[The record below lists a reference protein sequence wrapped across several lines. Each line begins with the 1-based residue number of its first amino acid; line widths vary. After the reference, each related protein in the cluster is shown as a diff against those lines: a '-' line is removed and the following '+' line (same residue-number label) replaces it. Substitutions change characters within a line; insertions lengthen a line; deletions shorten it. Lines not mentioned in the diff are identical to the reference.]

1 MKRILS
7 VLLTVF
13 MLFSMGT
20 IMASAE
26 KTDFVRNGSFEELN
40 ADGIPTGWS
49 RQGAEEHFSIV
60 ETAHDGK
67 NAVRLA
73 SATENITLTQNVTGL
88 NDSTEYTLTAYT
100 HIKSLVGSAQ
110 IKMEFYSET
119 KSVGENKKSYT
130 ETTRGFEPQVITF
143 TPPQGTVRMNLLIR
157 VLGGGE
163 VIWDSVKVM
172 GEGEA
177 PVSADGTTDFIR
189 NGSFE
194 EKNEDGSVA
203 SWSLISGTV
212 LGENLEIVKT
222 AKDGEAG
229 LRMFADSGNMTVTQ
243 QVTGLKG
250 GTEYIFTSFLKADRF
265 IDSKA
270 QLKIEFYA
278 GDKSITE
285 GVKTDYTETTRDF
298 EPWVVT
304 FTAPADA
311 TRANVLIRLLGGGDI
326 TWDKVSLVGQKAK
339 EEATAPT
346 PAEPAKPAD
355 PKPAE
360 PKPSTENKEEAEK
373 APEVFLPG
381 LPNTLNNGDFESD
394 ENSPNHG
401 PWDWNPYKSETW
413 VENTKSVYDK
423 TFGHNSSRSVKITN
437 SEQGD
442 NPYTYQE
449 AELIPGASYQL
460 SAWIYIEEDMPG
472 YSSIKIEFYNDK
484 PKDDPDRHYSEGR
497 MGQVKTTGKQWIQ
510 VLHSFTAPAEATT
523 IKVYPRCYGLGT
535 FWVDDV
541 MLCNTVKPSGVSVT
555 TDEVFYYSD
564 HTEPGMATGVLN
576 TAVYPEIAGSAI
588 DFRLTK
594 DGAVLAEKLGVP
606 TQDGKATFTYD
617 VALLTEKQ
625 AEYKIEV
632 SAAGHTNEWKIY
644 KYDRPTY
651 LGADGVYTKNGKVIN
666 PIFAYRYG
674 AAEYESGEANGVVVA
689 QLGMPTDREGDALIT
704 YVKSIL
710 DKANEMNVMCMV
722 ALYRNMKPAGNEA
735 NIETTKLV
743 VSALKDHPALFAWM
757 VMDETFN
764 HIPNPYEDL
773 RKSYITIRNIDPNHP
788 VFVAEATDKMAEA
801 GRYVDILC
809 IDPYPGNHDAPETFV
824 AQQTQKAVAAVKGRK
839 PVYSLLQAIDWQG
852 YWPTGDEM
860 RNMIYQSLMAGGSSF
875 GYYKFRDSVGTTDL
889 DETDVWPYITAFAQ
903 NEQQDAFDAFVY
915 DKYPIFSNV
924 KNEDYWAVSFVKDGV
939 LHMVVLNRK
948 NTAQTVNVSLANVTG
963 SHTVGDFTAVCAAGG
978 NGETISGNG
987 TLCANL
993 IPSGAALYKI
1003 TPADGTVLSAA
1014 SMTRYHDLAGYN
1026 WAYDQILQLDSMG
1039 IVNAIGAHT
1048 FAPAQKITRGEFAAF
1063 LVKTLASFGITA
1075 EAGASTF
1082 TDVMGGAH
1090 YADEIAVGQALG
1102 ILKGVGDG
1110 LYMPEAEISRQ
1121 DLMVICARGMRLVKE
1136 LTDGNASVFADAGS
1150 IADYAVV
1157 DIGAMVNAGIVQG
1170 YEDGTIRPLGNTTRA
1185 EAAVI
1190 MSRIIG
1196 WK

>member
-1 MKRILS
+1 MI
-7 VLLTVF
+7 F
-13 MLFSMGT
+13 MFYSMGT
-20 IMASAE
+20 IAVGAE
-26 KTDFVRNGSFEELN
+26 KSDFVRNGSFEELN

-49 RQGAEEHFSIV
+49 RQGAEEHLSIV
-60 ETAHDGK
+60 EAAHDGK

-73 SATENITLTQNVTGL
+73 SETENITLTQNVTGL
-88 NDSTEYTLTAYT
+88 KDSTEYTLTAYT
-100 HIKSLVGSAQ
+100 HIKSLSGSAQ

-119 KSVGENKKSYT
+119 GSVGENKKSYT

-143 TPPQGTVRMNLLIR
+143 TPPEGTVRMNLLIR

-163 VIWDSVKVM
+163 VIWDSVKVL

-194 EKNEDGSVA
+194 EKNEDGSVT
-203 SWSLISGTV
+203 SWSMLSGTV
-212 LGENLEIVKT
+212 LGENVELAKT
-222 AKDGEAG
+222 AKDGEVG
-229 LRMFADSGNMTVTQ
+229 LRMFADSGNMTLTQ
-243 QVTGLKG
+243 AVTGLKG
-250 GTEYIFTSFLKADRF
+250 GTEYIFTSFVKIAKLNG
-265 IDSKA
+265 SKA

-278 GDKSITE
+278 GDKSMTE
-285 GVKTDYTETTRDF
+285 GVKTDRTETTRDF

-304 FTAPADA
+304 FTAPAGA
-311 TRANVLIRLLGGGDI
+311 TRANILIRLLGGGDM
-326 TWDKVSLVGQKAK
+326 TWDSISLVGQKATGD
-339 EEATAPT
+339 EIAPA
-346 PAEPAKPAD
+346 PSEPAKPTV
-355 PKPAE
+355 PTPA
-360 PKPSTENKEEAEK
+360 KPSEPTESEENKE
-373 APEVFLPG
+373 PEVFLAG

-401 PWDWNPYKSETW
+401 PWDWNPYKSESW
-413 VENTKSVYDK
+413 IDNTKSVYDK

-484 PKDDPDRHYSEGR
+484 PKDDPARHYSEGR

-510 VLHSFTAPAEATT
+510 VLHSFTAPAEATR

-541 MLCNTVKPSGVSVT
+541 MLCNTEKPSGVSVT

-564 HTEPGMATGVLN
+564 HIEPGVATGVLN
-576 TAVYPEIAGSAI
+576 TAVYPEMAGSAI

-594 DGAVLAEKLGVP
+594 DGTVLAEKLGVP
-606 TQDGKATFTYD
+606 TIDGKATFTYD
-617 VALLTEKQ
+617 VALLTEKK

-651 LGADGVYTKNGKVIN
+651 LSADGVYTKNGKVIN

-674 AAEYESGEANGVVVA
+674 TAEYESGEANGVVVA
-689 QLGMPTDREGDALIT
+689 QLGMPTDREGDALIA
-704 YVKSIL
+704 YVKNIL
-710 DKANEMNVMCMV
+710 DQANEANVMCMV

-875 GYYKFRDSVGTTDL
+875 GYYKFRDSIGTTDL

-915 DKYPIFSNV
+915 DKYPVFSDE
-924 KNEDYWAVSFVKDGV
+924 KNNDFWAVSYVKDDI
-939 LHMVVLNRK
+939 LRMVVLNRK
-948 NTAQTVNVSLANVTG
+948 NTAQTVNIPLTSINGLQTI
-963 SHTVGDFTAVCAAGG
+963 GDFSATCIAGG
-978 NGETISGNG
+978 NGEVVEGNG
-987 TLCANL
+987 ILTANL
-993 IPSGAALYKI
+993 IPSGAAVYEI
-1003 TPADGTVLSAA
+1003 TPTDPSVLALA
-1014 SMTRYHDLAGYN
+1014 KTTRYHDLSGYS
-1026 WAYDQILQLDSMG
+1026 WAYDQILQLDEMG

-1048 FAPAQKITRGEFAAF
+1048 FAPAKKITRGEFAAF
-1063 LVKTLASFGITA
+1063 LVRTLQSFGITSDSTV
-1075 EAGASTF
+1075 STF
-1082 TDVMGGAH
+1082 TDVTSGAH

-1102 ILKGVGDG
+1102 ILKGVGDN
-1110 LYMPEAEISRQ
+1110 LYLPEAEISRQ

-1136 LTDGNASVFADAGS
+1136 LTQGNSTLFTDAAN
-1150 IADYAVV
+1150 IANYAVEDV
-1157 DIGAMVNAGIVQG
+1157 AAMVQAGIVKG
-1170 YEDGTIRPLGNTTRA
+1170 YEDGTVRPLENTTRA

>member
-7 VLLTVF
+7 VFLTVV
-13 MLFSMGT
+13 MLFSFGT
-20 IMASAE
+20 VMTYAE
-26 KTDFVRNGSFEELN
+26 KSDFVRNGSFEELN
-40 ADGIPTGWS
+40 ADGVPTGWS
-49 RQGAEEHFSIV
+49 RQGAEEHLSIV
-60 ETAHDGK
+60 DKTKEGK
-67 NAVRLA
+67 NAVRLC
-73 SATENITLTQNVTGL
+73 SQTENITLTQNVTGL

-100 HIKSLVGSAQ
+100 HIVSLTGSAQ
-110 IKMEFYSET
+110 IKMEFYSAT
-119 KSVGENKKSYT
+119 GSVGENKKSYT
-130 ETTRGFEPQVITF
+130 ETTRGFVPQVITF
-143 TPPQGTVRMNLLIR
+143 TPPAGTIRMNLLIR

-163 VIWDSVKVM
+163 VIWDNIKVM

-194 EKNEDGSVA
+194 DKNEDGSVA
-203 SWSLISGTV
+203 SWSMLSGTV
-212 LGENLEIVKT
+212 LGTNLEITDK
-222 AKDGEAG
+222 AKEGNSA
-229 LRMFADSGNMTVTQ
+229 LRMFADNGNMTITQ
-243 QVTGLKG
+243 NITGLKG
-250 GTEYIFTSFLKADRF
+250 GTEYVFTAFLKATKF
-265 IDSKA
+265 FDSKA
-270 QLKIEFYA
+270 QVKVEFYA
-278 GDKSITE
+278 GDKSMTE
-285 GVKTDYTETTRDF
+285 GVKVDYADTSKDF
-298 EPWVVT
+298 EPKVIT
-304 FTAPADA
+304 FTAPQGA
-311 TRANVLIRLLGGGDI
+311 TRANILIRLLGGGDI
-326 TWDKVSLVGQKAK
+326 SWDKVSLIGEKDKGETVTPTPQEPVKPAPQAPSAPTEK
-339 EEATAPT
+339 EE
-346 PAEPAKPAD
+346 ED
-355 PKPAE
+355 
-360 PKPSTENKEEAEK
+360 K

-401 PWDWNPYKSETW
+401 PWDWNPYKSKTW
-413 VENTKSVYDK
+413 VDNTKSVYDK

-449 AELIPGASYQL
+449 ADLIPGASYQL

-484 PKDDPDRHYSEGR
+484 PKDDPERHYSEGR

-510 VLHSFTAPAEATT
+510 VLHSFTAPAEATR

-564 HTEPGMATGVLN
+564 HTAPGVATGVLN
-576 TAVYPEIAGSAI
+576 TAVYPEIAGSSI

-594 DGAVLAEKLGVP
+594 DGTVIYEKLGVP
-606 TQDGKATFTYD
+606 TVDGKANFMYD
-617 VALLTEKQ
+617 VALLTEKK

-651 LGADGVYTKNGKVIN
+651 LGADGVYKKNGKVIN

-674 AAEYESGEANGVVVA
+674 TGEFESGVQNGIVVA
-689 QLGMPTDREGDALIT
+689 QLGMPTDREGDELVAYL
-704 YVKSIL
+704 KQNL
-710 DKANEMNVMCMV
+710 DAAHEAGAMNMV
-722 ALYRNMKPAGNEA
+722 ALYRNMLPAGNDK
-735 NIETTKLV
+735 NIETTKIV
-743 VSALKDHPALFAWM
+743 VEALKDHPALFAWM

-773 RKSYITIRNIDPNHP
+773 RKSYVTIRNIDPNHP

-824 AQQTQKAVAAVKGRK
+824 AQQTKKAFNAVKGRK

-860 RNMIYQSLMAGGSSF
+860 RNMIYQSLIAGGSSF
-875 GYYKFRDSVGTTDL
+875 GYYKFRDSIGTTDL
-889 DETDVWPYITAFAQ
+889 DETDVWPYITSFAQ

-915 DKYPIFSNV
+915 DKYPIFSDV
-924 KNEDYWAVSFVKDGV
+924 KNDDYWAVSFVKNGI
-939 LHMVVLNRK
+939 LHLVVLNRK
-948 NTAQTVNVSLANVTG
+948 NTEQTATIALTSINGTTSI
-963 SHTVGDFTAVCAAGG
+963 GDYTAICAYGG
-978 NGETISGNG
+978 NGETVSGN
-987 TLCANL
+987 TTITVNL
-993 IPSGAALYKI
+993 IPSGAAVYKI
-1003 TPADGTVLSAA
+1003 TPQDASVLS
-1014 SMTRYHDLAGYN
+1014 SSQLTRFHDLEGYG
-1026 WAYDQILQLDSMG
+1026 WAYDSILSTDKAG
-1039 IVNAIGAHT
+1039 IVNAIGAHK
-1048 FAPAQKITRGEFAAF
+1048 FAPEQKITRGDFAMF
-1063 LVKTLASFGITA
+1063 LIRTLGLNAEVSTSSF
-1075 EAGASTF
+1075 S
-1082 TDVMGGAH
+1082 DVFPGAH
-1090 YADEIAVGQALG
+1090 YAKEIAIGEALG

-1110 LYMPEAEISRQ
+1110 RYMPETEISRQ
-1121 DLMVICARGMRLVKE
+1121 DLMVICARGMRLVKD
-1136 LTDGNASVFADAGS
+1136 LGAGNASIFNDAAS
-1150 IADYAVV
+1150 ISDYATES
-1157 DIGAMVNAGIVQG
+1157 IGAMTDVGIVKG

-1190 MSRIIG
+1190 MSRILG
-1196 WK
+1196 WR

>member
-7 VLLTVF
+7 IVLTICLC
-13 MLFSMGT
+13 FSMGIYAT
-20 IMASAE
+20 AAE
-26 KTDFVRNGSFEELN
+26 RSEFVRNGSFEELN

-60 ETAHDGK
+60 EGAHDGK

-73 SATENITLTQNVTGL
+73 SETENITLTQNVTGL

-100 HIKSLVGSAQ
+100 HIKSIVGSAQ

-119 KSVGENKKSYT
+119 GSVGENKKSYT
-130 ETTRGFEPQVITF
+130 DTTRGFEPQVITF
-143 TPPQGTVRMNLLIR
+143 TPPAGTVRMNLLIR

-163 VIWDSVKVM
+163 VIWDSVSVL

-194 EKNEDGSVA
+194 ELNVDGSIA
-203 SWSLISGTV
+203 SWSLLSGTV
-212 LGENLEIVKT
+212 LGTNLEIVKT
-222 AKDGEAG
+222 AKDGEAA
-229 LRMFADSGNMTVTQ
+229 LRMYADSGNMTVTQ
-243 QVTGLKG
+243 ALTGLKG
-250 GTEYIFTSFLKADRF
+250 GTEYVFTSFIKADKF
-265 IDSKA
+265 TESKA

-285 GVKTDYTETTRDF
+285 GVKTDYTDTSREF
-298 EPWVVT
+298 KPWVVT
-304 FTAPADA
+304 FTAPATA
-311 TRANVLIRLLGGGDI
+311 TRANILIRLLGGGDI
-326 TWDKVSLVGQKAK
+326 TWDSVSLVGQKATEEDVK
-339 EEATAPT
+339 EETTTVTPNPVTPT
-346 PAEPAKPAD
+346 QP
-355 PKPAE
+355 
-360 PKPSTENKEEAEK
+360 TETKEEEK
-373 APEVFLPG
+373 EPEVFLAG

-401 PWDWNPYKSETW
+401 PWDWNPYKSDTW
-413 VENTKSVYDK
+413 VDNTKSVYDK
-423 TFGHNSSRSVKITN
+423 TFGHNSSRSVKVTN

-449 AELIPGASYQL
+449 VEIIPGASYQL

-484 PKDDPDRHYSEGR
+484 PKDDPARHYSEGR

-510 VLHSFTAPAEATT
+510 VLHSFTAPAEATK

-541 MLCNTVKPSGVSVT
+541 MLCNTEKPSGVSVT

-564 HTEPGMATGVLN
+564 HTQPGVATAVLN
-576 TAVYPEIAGSAI
+576 TAVHPQIAGAPI

-594 DGAVLAEKLGVP
+594 DGVVLAEQLQVP
-606 TQDGKATFTYD
+606 TVDGKATFTYD

-632 SAAGHTNEWKIY
+632 SAADQTNEWKIY
-644 KYDRPTY
+644 KYDRPAY
-651 LGADGVYTKNGKVIN
+651 LSADGVYTKNGKVIN
-666 PIFAYRYG
+666 PVFAYRYG
-674 AAEYESGEANGVVVA
+674 SGEFESGVANGVVVA
-689 QLGMPTDREGDALIT
+689 QLGMPTDREGDELIA
-704 YVKSIL
+704 YLKDAL
-710 DKANEMNVMCMV
+710 DKAQEAGAMNMV
-722 ALYRNMKPAGNEA
+722 ALYRNMLPAGNDK
-735 NIETTKLV
+735 NIETTKIV
-743 VSALKDHPALFAWM
+743 VEALKDHPALFAWM

-764 HIPNPYEDL
+764 HIPNPFEDL

-860 RNMIYQSLMAGGSSF
+860 RNMIYQSLVAGGSSF
-875 GYYKFRDSVGTTDL
+875 GYYKFRDSIGTTDL

-915 DKYPIFSNV
+915 DKYPIFSDE
-924 KNEDYWAVSFVKDGV
+924 KNDDFWAVSFVKEGV
-939 LHMVVLNRK
+939 LHVVVLNRK
-948 NTAQTVNVSLANVTG
+948 NTAQAVNIPLTSCNGSLTI
-963 SHTVGDFTAVCAAGG
+963 GDFTAVCAAGG
-978 NGETISGNG
+978 SGEAVSGSG
-987 TLCANL
+987 TLSVTL

-1003 TPADGTVLSAA
+1003 TPADASVLANVPQ
-1014 SMTRYHDLAGYN
+1014 TRYHDLAGYG
-1026 WAYDQILQLDSMG
+1026 WAYDAILKLDEMG
-1039 IVNAIGAHT
+1039 IVNAVGAHY
-1048 FAPAQKITRGEFAAF
+1048 FAPGEKITRGEFASF
-1063 LVKTLASFGITA
+1063 LVKTLQSFGITA
-1075 EAGASTF
+1075 DAAKSTF
-1082 TDVMGGAH
+1082 TDVVSGAH
-1090 YADEIAVGQALG
+1090 YADEIAVGETLG
-1102 ILKGVGDG
+1102 ILKGVGGG

-1136 LTDGNASVFADAGS
+1136 LAAGDGAGFTDASS
-1150 IADYAVV
+1150 IAGYAAQDVA
-1157 DIGAMVNAGIVQG
+1157 AMVAAGIVKG
-1170 YEDGTIRPLGNTTRA
+1170 YEDGSVRPLGNTTRA

-1190 MSRIIG
+1190 MSRILA